1 VETRRFGTLV
11 EAQTTWFGGGL
22 AGQETMRE
30 TDVIV
35 SLLTPMFIYI
45 YIYIYMKLV
54 KNEIEQ
60 K

>member
-1 VETRRFGTLV
+1 
-11 EAQTTWFGGGL
+11 
-22 AGQETMRE
+22 MRE

-60 K
+60 KFELIEGDAIRYYDECLIKNN